1 MDSTPSHATPPISH
15 DAYAKAVALYCDAI
29 LRMHWGERL
38 INKMFGR
45 AMQSH
50 AAGRLVVQHYRW
62 QEEGAPRPTL
72 ALLQRHAAGG
82 TRTLATFFAM
92 LRLAGMVAA
101 ESDPGDRRIRYLTP
115 QARLVDGLRGWIAH
129 HLRCC
134 EALELLDAGHAQR
147 LENEPAFFAA
157 FVCRAGRILD
167 RLAEH
172 RGRFGGWSWFDGR
185 DGGGRL
191 AMLLLR
197 DHLDAHPHAA
207 SPPVSFPLRARE
219 LASGLGLSHS
229 HIRNMLREA
238 VAAGFLAHDAGR
250 GHVQLTPRFQDDLA
264 RWLSQFLGWFADVAR
279 AARAQVESG
288 NSPRRAP

>member
-1 MDSTPSHATPPISH
+1 MDSTPSHPAPLIPH
-15 DAYAKAVALYCDAI
+15 EAYAKAVALYCDAI

-62 QEEGAPRPTL
+62 REEGALRPTL
-72 ALLQRHAAGG
+72 ALLQRNASGG

-92 LRLAGMVAA
+92 LRLAGMVAT
-101 ESDPGDRRIRYLTP
+101 ESDPHDRRIRYLAP
-115 QARLVDGLRGWIAH
+115 QERLVDGLRGWITH

-134 EALELLDAGHAQR
+134 EALELLDTGHAQR
-147 LENEPAFFAA
+147 IRNEPAFFAA
-157 FVCRAGRILD
+157 FVCHSGSILD

-172 RGRFGGWSWFDGR
+172 QGQFGGWSWFDRR

-207 SPPVSFPLRARE
+207 SPPVPFPLRARE

-238 VAAGFLAHDAGR
+238 VEAGLLAHDTGR
-250 GHVQLTPRFQDDLA
+250 GHVQLTPRFQEDLA
-264 RWLSQFLGWFADVAR
+264 RWLSYSLGWFADVAH
-279 AARAQVESG
+279 AAAAQVDS
-288 NSPRRAP
+288 RD